1 MFLCFSARTVTTPK
15 QNHPQ
20 EPQASPVQVAAV
32 PPVVDKKGRGG
43 KVEKDKKP
51 GYCELCE
58 ENFDLLMTHLED
70 EKHVSRIESAS
81 LWKELDTSIALAN
94 QLYPSDCDETPTLP
108 HQLSNFNSDPI
119 PI

>member
-1 MFLCFSARTVTTPK
+1 M
-15 QNHPQ
+15 
-20 EPQASPVQVAAV
+20 
-32 PPVVDKKGRGG
+32 
-43 KVEKDKKP
+43 EKDKKP

-81 LWKELDTSIALAN
+81 LWKELDTSISLAN
-94 QLYPSDCDETPTLP
+94 QLYPSDCDETPTLTHP
-108 HQLSNFNSDPI
+108 LSNFNCDPI